1 MRNILLF
8 ISALVMFSSCNDK
21 TYKYWDISEFEITE
35 NALKNGEKI
44 KILYA
49 SQGPDI
55 NEDKEYYYH
64 YVIVSKKTGD
74 TVNVL
79 STKNITLNKL
89 TENKNRIR
97 FVSLSGESMNFL
109 RQLNEKHLKDE
120 QLKKSLEN
128 NNQIKSNINL
138 NIEKVARDPE
148 FDNPAIIGYLG
159 VKERGKDKWEVL

>member
-1 MRNILLF
+1 M
-8 ISALVMFSSCNDK
+8 
-21 TYKYWDISEFEITE
+21 
-35 NALKNGEKI
+35 
-44 KILYA
+44 
-49 SQGPDI
+49 
-55 NEDKEYYYH
+55 
-64 YVIVSKKTGD
+64 IVSKKTGD

-148 FDNPAIIGYLG
+148 FDNIAANDHPAIIGYLG